1 MQPLVLETFSKK
13 RESKCFVPLPCSFK
27 SPNSRLPLLGN
38 ECDIRFNGVDMYEQD
53 DGAIITELVWAD
65 AGHARCPMLCE
76 AIITQTRP
84 WCSHISNT
92 IIRLL
97 NSVEKSC
104 SVDWAAQ
111 RIKSPETIW
120 LQFDN
125 ALNETLNNFLP
136 WHLLKL
142 QNTSGNR
149 YWQYYTAI
157 HGALAG
163 PRQWRIVIDIK
174 KGCLHPGWYLEP
186 YGIAGTVTYLTQ
198 NYLKSGVW
206 RSRGWQLVFLL
217 WALLFRCGQY
227 FRLVRFKVQGWNI
240 FYVPL

>member
-1 MQPLVLETFSKK
+1 MSQHVLCLTFSL
-13 RESKCFVPLPCSFK
+13 EISKS
-27 SPNSRLPLLGN
+27 LLGN

-65 AGHARCPMLCE
+65 AGQARCPMLCE

-84 WCSHISNT
+84 WCSRISNT

-186 YGIAGTVTYLTQ
+186 YGIAGTVT
-198 NYLKSGVW
+198 
-206 RSRGWQLVFLL
+206 
-217 WALLFRCGQY
+217 
-227 FRLVRFKVQGWNI
+227 
-240 FYVPL
+240 

>member
-1 MQPLVLETFSKK
+1 
-13 RESKCFVPLPCSFK
+13 
-27 SPNSRLPLLGN
+27 
-38 ECDIRFNGVDMYEQD
+38 MYEQD

-65 AGHARCPMLCE
+65 AGQPRCPMLCE

-186 YGIAGTVTYLTQ
+186 YGIAGTVTYLTP

-206 RSRGWQLVFLL
+206 RSRGWQLVFLMSTSVRMRTIFSDWCTSSFNAVL
-217 WALLFRCGQY
+217 Y
-227 FRLVRFKVQGWNI
+227 FLCSCVKLNI
-240 FYVPL
+240 NAYHAFIFCTNCATNWRTFPYPLESRAM

>member
-1 MQPLVLETFSKK
+1 MQPLVLETLSKK
-13 RESKCFVPLPCSFK
+13 HESKCFMPYPGQCPCK
-27 SPNSRLPLLGN
+27 SPNGRLPLLGN

-65 AGHARCPMLCE
+65 AGQARCPMLCE

-92 IIRLL
+92 TTPHTCSRI
-97 NSVEKSC
+97 NWVEKSC

-142 QNTSGNR
+142 PNTSGNII
-149 YWQYYTAI
+149 WQ
-157 HGALAG
+157 
-163 PRQWRIVIDIK
+163 
-174 KGCLHPGWYLEP
+174 
-186 YGIAGTVTYLTQ
+186 
-198 NYLKSGVW
+198 
-206 RSRGWQLVFLL
+206 SRNMVL
-217 WALLFRCGQY
+217 WASS
-227 FRLVRFKVQGWNI
+227 
-240 FYVPL
+240 

>member
-1 MQPLVLETFSKK
+1 MQPLVLETLSKK
-13 RESKCFVPLPCSFK
+13 HESKCFMPYPVQCPCK
-27 SPNSRLPLLGN
+27 SPNGRLPLLGN

-65 AGHARCPMLCE
+65 AGQARCPMLCE

-84 WCSHISNT
+84 WCIHISNT
-92 IIRLL
+92 TTPHTCSRI
-97 NSVEKSC
+97 NWVEQSC

-142 QNTSGNR
+142 PNTSGNII
-149 YWQYYTAI
+149 WQ
-157 HGALAG
+157 
-163 PRQWRIVIDIK
+163 
-174 KGCLHPGWYLEP
+174 
-186 YGIAGTVTYLTQ
+186 
-198 NYLKSGVW
+198 
-206 RSRGWQLVFLL
+206 SRNMVL
-217 WALLFRCGQY
+217 WASS
-227 FRLVRFKVQGWNI
+227 
-240 FYVPL
+240 